1 MTENATDATNETQ
14 KTENQNAENQNTQ
27 NQNTVTQKYNDVIPE
42 PQPGQK
48 TETQPEAKAEARP
61 ETKPDTKPETKPDTK
76 PEPRPDS
83 RETPRTTG
91 AAGAAKGGE
100 VPDIA
105 GGATSTAVAE
115 TLSGL
120 REENERLRVE
130 RDGLI
135 DRLARLQAEFDNARK
150 REQRERAD
158 YRAFAVADAV
168 EQFLPVL
175 DNFRLALNAKGTAEQ
190 LRTGVEL
197 IAKQM
202 DEVLRTLNVTPVETV
217 GQPFDPRVHEA
228 LESVERTDLP
238 DHQVIDEVRRGYRIK
253 ERLLRPALVRISV
266 NPNLSEA

>member
-1 MTENATDATNETQ
+1 MTENATDTTNEV
-14 KTENQNAENQNTQ
+14 KTEEQKRDNQNAG
-27 NQNTVTQKYNDVIPE
+27 TQKAGTQQQFNDVIPE
-42 PQPGQK
+42 PPPGSQSAPK
-48 TETQPEAKAEARP
+48 PEVKAEP
-61 ETKPDTKPETKPDTK
+61 K
-76 PEPRPDS
+76 PEPAAAEPAK
-83 RETPRTTG
+83 TG
-91 AAGAAKGGE
+91 DAPAAAS
-100 VPDIA
+100 P
-105 GGATSTAVAE
+105 TAVVE
-115 TLSGL
+115 TMTGL
-120 REENERLRVE
+120 HEEYERLRAE

-150 REQRERAD
+150 REQRERTD

-175 DNFRLALNAKGTAEQ
+175 DNFRLALNSNGTAEQ

-202 DEVLRTLNVTPVETV
+202 DDVLRALNVTPVETV

-238 DHQVIDEVRRGYRIK
+238 DHQVIDEIRRGYRIK